1 MKAYFY
7 NKKTERIY
15 IADNKLYIKNDR
27 NVEKIGLCRDKIPNG
42 MELQKRLNKRKKE
55 LSLVNI
61 TLSQD
66 IIPF

>member
-7 NKKTERIY
+7 NKKTQRIY
-15 IADNKLYIKNDR
+15 VADNKLYIKNDK
-27 NVEKIGLCRDKIPNG
+27 NVEKIGLCRDKIPNSI
-42 MELQKRLNKRKKE
+42 ELQKRLKKRKME